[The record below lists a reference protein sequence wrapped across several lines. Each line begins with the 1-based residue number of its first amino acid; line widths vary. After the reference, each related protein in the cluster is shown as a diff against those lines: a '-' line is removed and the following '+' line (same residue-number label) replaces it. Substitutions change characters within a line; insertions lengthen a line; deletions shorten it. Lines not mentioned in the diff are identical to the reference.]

1 MGLMPSGSALESGLQ
16 AARAAARELR
26 ESIRRH
32 EHLYYVRG
40 EPEISDAEF
49 DLLMRDLQSIE
60 ARHPELVARDSP
72 TLRVGGTPRE
82 GVEKA
87 SHSRPR
93 LSLDNAF
100 SEQQLRDFDRRAREL
115 AGTAELDYV
124 GELKFDGVSLS
135 LHYRDRHLSLA
146 LTRGDGRVGEVVTPN
161 ARTLGSVPLSVPAAA
176 LERAGVPAD
185 FEVHG
190 EVVMPEQAFQR
201 LNHQR
206 LEDGLALYANPRN
219 VAAGTLRM
227 LDPAVTASRRLDF
240 FAYELLSRGET
251 ALSTQWESLTAL
263 RTLGFKVDGHS
274 ERLRGIEPML
284 AYRRKLMAAR
294 AEFGYATD
302 GLVFK
307 VDRASLRERLGRT
320 SKAPRWAVAS
330 KPEAQQV
337 ETVVEGIDV
346 QVGRTGAVTPRALLR
361 PVQVGGV
368 TVSRATLHNEDEIA
382 RLGLQIGDAVLLERS
397 GDVIPKIVR
406 VVRQGAAR
414 QPFQLPSDC
423 PACDSGIVR
432 PPGEV
437 VARCVNNSCAA
448 RLKQSVEH
456 FASRKAMN
464 IEGLGERLVDQLVDR
479 GLVRDIADLY
489 RLRLKDLA
497 SLEKDSAIS
506 RQKAEALVAS
516 VAAAAAATWPALLTA
531 LGIPG
536 VGAVTARRLAA
547 AFPSR
552 GEIESAGADRIAATP
567 KVSKP
572 AAASVKRFF
581 ADDSSRRL
589 LDRLQR
595 AGLQCL
601 ADGEGPRPARAGLA
615 PEERGPDRPSAR
627 QRAKA
632 ISQFVRGL
640 EIPGFGKLLI
650 KELVASG
657 TLRSAAD
664 LFALQAED
672 LAGAGSVR
680 LGSKAA
686 RKILQ
691 SVEASKRAPLPGLLF
706 GLGIRYVGERTAS
719 LLAARFGSV
728 DAIAR
733 ADIEQLAEVDEV
745 GPNIAK
751 SIRDFFDAPKN
762 ARLVE
767 RLRESGLL
775 LEAEEQQETGELP
788 FAGLAFV
795 ITGILGGMTRNAAK
809 AAIERLGGRVT
820 GSVSSKTSYLLAG
833 AKAGSKLKK
842 AGALGVEVIDEER
855 LRELAGGALDAPGDG
870 P

>member
-1 MGLMPSGSALESGLQ
+1 MGLMPSGSALESGLD

-26 ESIRRH
+26 EGIRRH

-40 EPEISDAEF
+40 EPQISDAEF
-49 DLLMRDLQSIE
+49 DRLMRRLQAIE
-60 ARHPELVARDSP
+60 ARHPELVTRDSP
-72 TLRVGGTPRE
+72 TLRVGGAPRE

-87 SHSRPR
+87 PHSRPR
-93 LSLDNAF
+93 LSLDNVF
-100 SEQQLRDFDRRAREL
+100 NEQELRDFDRRAREL
-115 AGTAELDYV
+115 AGSDELDYV

-135 LHYRDRHLSLA
+135 VHYRDRHLSLA

-161 ARTLGSVPLSVPAAA
+161 ARTLGSVPLSVSAEA
-176 LERAGVPAD
+176 LERAGVPFD

-190 EVVMPEQAFQR
+190 EVVMPEQAFQL

-206 LEDGLALYANPRN
+206 LQDGLALYKNPRN

-251 ALSTQWESLTAL
+251 VLATQWESLKAL
-263 RTLGFKVDGHS
+263 RTLGFRVDGHS
-274 ERLRGIEPML
+274 ECLRGIGPML
-284 AYRRKLMAAR
+284 AYRDRLMAAR
-294 AEFGYATD
+294 AEFGYAID

-307 VDRASLRERLGRT
+307 VDRAVLRESLGRT

-337 ETVVEGIDV
+337 EAVVEGIDV

-406 VVRQGAAR
+406 VVRHGAVR
-414 QPFQLPSDC
+414 RPFQFPSDC
-423 PACDSGIVR
+423 PACRSAIVR

-437 VARCVNNSCAA
+437 VARCVNSSCSA

-464 IEGLGERLVDQLVDR
+464 IDGLGERLVDQLVDR
-479 GLVRDIADLY
+479 GLVGDIADLY
-489 RLRLKDLA
+489 RLRLKDVA

-506 RQKAEALVAS
+506 QEKAESLVAS
-516 VAAAAAATWPALLTA
+516 IARAAAVSWPALLVA

-536 VGAVTARRLAA
+536 IGAATARRLAR

-552 GEIESAGADRIAATP
+552 VEIERAGADRIAATP
-567 KVSKP
+567 RVPKL
-572 AAASVKRFF
+572 AAARVDRFF
-581 ADDSSRRL
+581 ADDANRRL
-589 LDRLQR
+589 LNRLER

-601 ADGEGPRPARAGLA
+601 KGGQGSGAGREGRSQQ
-615 PEERGPDRPSAR
+615 ERGPDRSATR
-627 QRAKA
+627 QRVKE
-632 ISQFVRGL
+632 ISQFVQSL
-640 EIPGFGKLLI
+640 KIQGFGKLLV

-664 LFALQAED
+664 LFDLQAAD

-680 LGSKAA
+680 LGAKAA

-691 SVEASKRAPLPGLLF
+691 SVEGSKRAPLASLLF

-733 ADIEQLAEVDEV
+733 ADAEQLAEVDEV

-775 LEAEEQQETGELP
+775 LEEEEQNQPGDQP
-788 FAGLAFV
+788 FAGLTFV
-795 ITGILGGMTRNAAK
+795 ITGTLAGMTRSAAK
-809 AAIERLGGRVT
+809 TAIQKLGGRVT

-842 AGALGVEVIDEER
+842 AGALGVAVIDEER
-855 LRELAGGALDAPGDG
+855 LRELAGGALDDPGDG